1 MHKGEVFQRLD
12 LEIAVCVGG
21 ARAPVSEVCNASRV
35 PGFFFFLVSDVSF
48 CGRPCFVNFS

>member
-1 MHKGEVFQRLD
+1 MYKGEVFQRLD

-35 PGFFFFLVSDVSF
+35 PGFFFLGF
-48 CGRPCFVNFS
+48 GRVVLWMSLFR